1 MYAPD
6 QRLSRRRA
14 AQRGLSIIELMVGIV
29 VALLVGLAATGS
41 AVMFTAT
48 QRQGIGAGGVAV
60 NATTVMSAIKNDVAS
75 AGLGF
80 FGDSKYLCNSL
91 NLSVAAAKVSDGA
104 AFSPIQVTRGADF
117 DQLDVVYASRVES
130 GANVLLK
137 SASTGVTAELM
148 SYLPVAAGDA
158 VLLAP
163 QTPGTPC
170 TVRSVTANTASTAEA
185 AQVLAFADDGRHNA
199 AAFATAP
206 AYGERGRVTLL
217 GDLRWNRYRVVDG
230 NLVLERP
237 LDGTSAIL
245 VRNVVG
251 FRMEYGT
258 SAAAAGSTTLEDWVD
273 PTSTWSTISS
283 ANIARVRALRVGL
296 IVRSP
301 QREKPDA
308 NGNCSASET
317 RPVLFDNAAENL
329 DADDWNC
336 FRYRT
341 ASVVVPMRN
350 LVMGL
355 RP

>member
-1 MYAPD
+1 MFAPD
-6 QRLSRRRA
+6 RLNRARA

-41 AVMFTAT
+41 AVMFTAS

-91 NLSVAAAKVSDGA
+91 NLSVAAATVSDGA
-104 AFSPIQVTRGADF
+104 AFSPIQVTRGASA

-137 SASTGVTAELM
+137 SASTGASAELM
-148 SYLPVAAGDA
+148 SYLPAAIGDA

-163 QTPGTPC
+163 PAPGTPC
-170 TVRSVTANTASTAEA
+170 TVRTVTDNTASTTEA
-185 AQVLAFADDGRHNA
+185 AQVLTFANTGRHNA
-199 AAFATAP
+199 QAFTTAP
-206 AYGERGRVTLL
+206 AYAERARVTLL
-217 GDLRWNRYRVVDG
+217 GDLRWNRYRVVNG

-237 LDGTSAIL
+237 LDGTSAVL
-245 VRNVVG
+245 VRNVIA

-258 SAAAAGSTTLEDWVD
+258 AAAAAGSTTLESWDD
-273 PTSTWSTISS
+273 PTNTFATISS

-296 IVRSP
+296 VVRSP
-301 QREKPDA
+301 QKEKPDA
-308 NGNCSASET
+308 SGNCSATET
-317 RPVLFDNAAENL
+317 KPTLFDNAAENL
-329 DADDWNC
+329 DNTDWKC
-336 FRYRT
+336 WRYRT